1 MGYTVTLKEYIK
13 DDIIPSKERWFLR
26 MKVISLTCPG
36 CGANLSIEDGH
47 KQCFCQY
54 CGMKIMLDDESITYR
69 TVDEA
74 RIKEAEVRMH
84 EINLWEKRRTEW
96 KKNLMIGLKIT
107 IPIIIVLILMIVI
120 GSTAKLDTL
129 WVIGVVGIC
138 ASILIWLC
146 IEESYEKFIK
156 DMNKAING
164 EKESGIHIDIN
175 GKQLKIPN
183 FNPIAKK
190 QKKPR
195 K

>member
-1 MGYTVTLKEYIK
+1 M
-13 DDIIPSKERWFLR
+13 R
-26 MKVISLTCPG
+26 
-36 CGANLSIEDGH
+36 
-47 KQCFCQY
+47 
-54 CGMKIMLDDESITYR
+54 
-69 TVDEA
+69 
-74 RIKEAEVRMH
+74 

-138 ASILIWLC
+138 SLILIWLC

-164 EKESGIHIDIN
+164 EKESGIHININ
-175 GKQLKIPN
+175 GKQLKMPFAEN
-183 FNPIAKK
+183 YC
-190 QKKPR
+190 R
-195 K
+195 R

>member
-1 MGYTVTLKEYIK
+1 MGYIVTLKECIK
-13 DDIIPSKERWFLR
+13 DDIIPLKERWFLR
-26 MKVISLTCPG
+26 MKVVSLICPG
-36 CGANLSIEDGH
+36 CGANLSIEDGR

-84 EINLWEKRRTEW
+84 EIDLWEKRRTEW
-96 KKNLMIGLKIT
+96 KKNLKLGFKIT
-107 IPIIIVLILMIVI
+107 IPIVLVATMLLIIGFVAHIQTMAAIF
-120 GSTAKLDTL
+120 
-129 WVIGVVGIC
+129 GIC
-138 ASILIWLC
+138 LLMTALVWLC
-146 IEESYEKFIK
+146 VWNSHDEFIK

-164 EKESGIHIDIN
+164 EKESGIHININ
-175 GKQLKIPN
+175 GKQLKMPN
-183 FNPIAKK
+183 FNPLTKK

>member
-1 MGYTVTLKEYIK
+1 
-13 DDIIPSKERWFLR
+13 

-36 CGANLSIEDGH
+36 CGANLSTEDGR
-47 KQCFCQY
+47 KQYFCQY

-84 EINLWEKRRTEW
+84 EIDLWEKRRIEW

-107 IPIIIVLILMIVI
+107 ILIIIVLILMTVI
-120 GSTAKLDTL
+120 GFTAKLDTL

-164 EKESGIHIDIN
+164 KKESGIHININ
-175 GKQLKIPN
+175 GKQLKMPS
-183 FNPIAKK
+183 FNHITKK

>member
-1 MGYTVTLKEYIK
+1 
-13 DDIIPSKERWFLR
+13 
-26 MKVISLTCPG
+26 
-36 CGANLSIEDGH
+36 
-47 KQCFCQY
+47 
-54 CGMKIMLDDESITYR
+54 MLDDESITYR
-69 TVDEA
+69 TVDES

-138 ASILIWLC
+138 VSILIWLY

-164 EKESGIHIDIN
+164 EKESGIHININ
-175 GKQLKIPN
+175 GKQLKMPS

>member
-1 MGYTVTLKEYIK
+1 MGYIVTLKECIK

-36 CGANLSIEDGH
+36 CGANLSMEDGR

-84 EINLWEKRRTEW
+84 EIDLWE
-96 KKNLMIGLKIT
+96 KNLMIGLKIT

-120 GSTAKLDTL
+120 GFTAKLDTL

-164 EKESGIHIDIN
+164 EKESGIHININ
-175 GKQLKIPN
+175 GKQLKIPS
-183 FNPIAKK
+183 FNPITKK
-190 QKKPR
+190 RKKPR